1 MVTKQRIT
9 LYSADAA
16 IRKAIRDAFEGV
28 GYDVLEI
35 TDASKAERPDINEQ
49 RQEGTIG
56 RLRLPD
62 RVDAVVSRTGLN
74 SKSEGLAAS
83 LALKQS
89 RNDVYVYVLPEAM
102 DALRAKLDRLGD
114 IVIAGADQAK

>member
-9 LYSADAA
+9 LYSADAT

-35 TDASKAERPDINEQ
+35 TDASKAERPGINEQ

-62 RVDAVVSRTGLN
+62 RVDAVVTRSGLN
-74 SKSEGLAAS
+74 SKTEGLAAS
-83 LALKQS
+83 LALKQG
-89 RNDVYVYVLPEAM
+89 RNDVYAYVLPEAM